1 MPKISDKD
9 LWQAEYDAD
18 TMARYEEIM
27 ADNKR
32 KQAAI
37 KAARKK
43 AEQLEKGYVNMKKV
57 AGNKRGR

>member
-57 AGNKRGR
+57 AGKRGR